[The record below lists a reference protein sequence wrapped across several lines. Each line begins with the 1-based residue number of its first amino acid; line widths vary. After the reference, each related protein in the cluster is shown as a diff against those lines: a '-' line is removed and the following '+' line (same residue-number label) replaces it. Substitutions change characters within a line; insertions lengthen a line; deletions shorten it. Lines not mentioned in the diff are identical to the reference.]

1 MRYSNF
7 SERIGGE
14 GAAAWEIH
22 HQAINAKRAGRDVI
36 VLSIGDPDFDTPA
49 SIKGVTIASLE
60 AGETHYS
67 NLIGFPE
74 LRHAIAAY
82 HCRESGQAVTEA
94 NVAALPG
101 AQCGLFAASVLT
113 LEPSDEVIALEPM
126 YLTYE
131 ATIRAS
137 GATMARVP
145 MRPENHFHLDPQD
158 LAAAITPKTRA
169 IFFATPSNPTGAIF
183 ARETL
188 QAMADIAIEHDL
200 WVVSDEVYAALSFG
214 PRHISIAGLPGMAER
229 TITVNSLSKSHAMTG
244 WRIGWMVGPE
254 ELIAH
259 AQNLSLA
266 MLYGLPPFIQ
276 RAATHAL
283 THDIPEVAEMRDAYR
298 RRRDAAVGKL
308 NQVPGLKCHVPE
320 GGMFMMLDVR
330 GTGMSA
336 LDFSWG
342 LFRETG
348 VSVLDATAFGKS
360 AAGHCR
366 VSFVVDENSLDE
378 ACRRISR
385 YTRGLATTPR

>member
-14 GAAAWEIH
+14 GAAGWELH
-22 HQAINAKRAGRDVI
+22 HQAVKAKREGKDVI

-49 SIKGVTIASLE
+49 SITDAAIASLR

-67 NLIGFPE
+67 GLIGYPE
-74 LRHAIAAY
+74 LRQAIAAY
-82 HCRESGQAVTEA
+82 HSRESGQAVTEA

-113 LEPSDEVIALEPM
+113 MEPDDEVIALEPM

-137 GATMARVP
+137 GATMVRVP
-145 MRPENHFHLDPQD
+145 MRPENHFHLDPKD

-188 QAMADIAIEHDL
+188 QAMADLAIKHDL
-200 WVVSDEVYAALSFG
+200 WVIADEVYAALTFG
-214 PRHISIAGLPGMAER
+214 LPHVSIAGLPGMGER
-229 TITVNSLSKSHAMTG
+229 TITINSLSKSHAMTG

-254 ELIAH
+254 KLIEH
-259 AQNLSLA
+259 TQNFSLA
-266 MLYGLPPFIQ
+266 VLYGLPPFIQ

-283 THDIPEVAEMRDAYR
+283 QHDISEVGEMRDAYR
-298 RRRDAAVGKL
+298 RRRDTVIGKL

-336 LDFSWG
+336 QDFSWG
-342 LFRETG
+342 LFRATG
-348 VSVLDATAFGKS
+348 VSILDATAFGKS
-360 AAGHCR
+360 AEGHCR
-366 VSFVVDENSLDE
+366 MSFVVDEQSLDE
-378 ACRRISR
+378 ACSRISK
-385 YTRGLATTPR
+385 YTRGLPGSPR